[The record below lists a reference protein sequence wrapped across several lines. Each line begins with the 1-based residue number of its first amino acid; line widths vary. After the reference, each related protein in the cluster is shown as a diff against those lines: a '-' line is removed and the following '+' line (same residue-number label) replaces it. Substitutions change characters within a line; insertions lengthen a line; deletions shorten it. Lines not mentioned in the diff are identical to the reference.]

1 MAVTQA
7 DVAALA
13 RVSRRTVSNVINDYP
28 HIREHVRHRVQA
40 AIDELGY
47 EPNRSARSLRMGRT
61 HTIGVALPE
70 LDVGYFAEIGRLLV
84 EVAEELGYTVLI
96 SQTGARDREIKTLKM
111 FRRQQVD
118 GVVFSA
124 ISIEAAELSR
134 QLRDVPVVLIGEHLL
149 ESTLDRVA
157 VDNVAA
163 ARVAVEHLLK
173 IGRRR
178 IAFVG
183 LGRYGKGPE
192 MPDLRLRGYLDA
204 LAAARRRRT
213 PALEVGVAG
222 YHRAGGFDATRELLA
237 AGAVFDA
244 VFCANDM
251 LAFGAIRAL
260 VDAGYRVPDDVAV
273 VGFDDVEE
281 ARFSVPRLTT
291 VSPDKRRIA
300 RSCIELLAARIE
312 DTDEPE
318 AFPVDSFTLAIRGST
333 VTDATYATHR

>member
-1 MAVTQA
+1 MAATQA
-7 DVAALA
+7 DVASLA

-28 HIREHVRHRVQA
+28 HVREHVRRRVQD

-47 EPNRSARSLRMGRT
+47 EPNRSARSLRIGRT
-61 HTIGVALPE
+61 DTIGVALPE
-70 LDVGYFAEIGRLLV
+70 LDVGYFAEIGRLLM
-84 EVAEELGYTVLI
+84 EVAEERGYTVLI
-96 SQTGARDREIKTLKM
+96 SQTLGARDREIRTLEM
-111 FRRQQVD
+111 FRSQQVD

-124 ISIEAAELSR
+124 ISIEAAELVK

-149 ESTLDRVA
+149 ESSLDRVA

-163 ARVAVEHLLK
+163 ARTAVQHLLE
-173 IGRRR
+173 IGRRH

-183 LGRYGKGPE
+183 LGRYGSAPE

-204 LAAARRRRT
+204 LRSAGRKRNK
-213 PALEVGVAG
+213 ALEASVAG
-222 YHRAGGFDATRELLA
+222 YHRKGGFDATNRLLQD
-237 AGAVFDA
+237 GATFDA

-251 LAFGAIRAL
+251 LAFGTIRAL
-260 VDAGYRVPDDVAV
+260 ADAGYRVPDDVAV

-300 RSCIELLAARIE
+300 RSSIELLAARIE
-312 DTDEPE
+312 DTDEPDE
-318 AFPVDSFTLAIRGST
+318 FPTDSFSLAIRGST
-333 VTDATYATHR
+333 TTESDR